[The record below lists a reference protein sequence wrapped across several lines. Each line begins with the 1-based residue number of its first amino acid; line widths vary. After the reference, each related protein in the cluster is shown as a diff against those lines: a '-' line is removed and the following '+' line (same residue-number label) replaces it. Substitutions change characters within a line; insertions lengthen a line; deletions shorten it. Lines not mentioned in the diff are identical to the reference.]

1 MKEGGPYPS
10 SSTCDSQ
17 LKDELE
23 YKTWLAGESQ
33 VEEDMNS
40 MDKLLQ
46 CDEIMDSSTLSS
58 NFLLRSG
65 PSNPISRNNINDVVP
80 QGNNNSSSGIAE
92 LENLELDTPPD
103 FQFSVSIDFIS
114 IVTVLLC
121 FLFFFSCKPSLSD

>member
-1 MKEGGPYPS
+1 MKEEEGPYPTF
-10 SSTCDSQ
+10 STCDSQ

-23 YKTWLAGESQ
+23 YKSWLAGESQ
-33 VEEDMNS
+33 IEEDMNS

-58 NFLLRSG
+58 DFGLRTGG
-65 PSNPISRNNINDVVP
+65 PSNPISANNVNDVVP

-103 FQFSVSIDFIS
+103 FQFSVSID
-114 IVTVLLC
+114 LH
-121 FLFFFSCKPSLSD
+121 FLIN

>member
-1 MKEGGPYPS
+1 MKEEGPY
-10 SSTCDSQ
+10 STCDSQ

-23 YKTWLAGESQ
+23 YKSWLAGESQ
-33 VEEDMNS
+33 IEEDMNS

-58 NFLLRSG
+58 DFGLRTGG
-65 PSNPISRNNINDVVP
+65 PSSNPISGNNVNDVVP

-103 FQFSVSIDFIS
+103 FQFSVSID
-114 IVTVLLC
+114 LH
-121 FLFFFSCKPSLSD
+121 FLIN